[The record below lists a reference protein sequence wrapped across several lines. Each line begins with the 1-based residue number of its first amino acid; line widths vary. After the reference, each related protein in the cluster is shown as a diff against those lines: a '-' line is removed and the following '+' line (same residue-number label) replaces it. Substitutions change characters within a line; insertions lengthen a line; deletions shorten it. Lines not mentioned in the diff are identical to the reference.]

1 MGGRELSASM
11 SRSRVYKAQDEF
23 PTKLM
28 RIPFTMNHIRLTSCR
43 AQGRFAREQLP
54 RAWPCRAMCA
64 IWVNEFEELWRP
76 DDRFS
81 HSIRPGAVFIL
92 FPARYVHALYFCQ
105 GQGRVAPVCAGGIL
119 A

>member
-1 MGGRELSASM
+1 M
-11 SRSRVYKAQDEF
+11 
-23 PTKLM
+23 M

-76 DDRFS
+76 DDRFG
-81 HSIRPGAVFIL
+81 PGRCLL
-92 FPARYVHALYFCQ
+92 FSRRATYMHCISAR
-105 GQGRVAPVCAGGIL
+105 GRAASPRAVCAGGNL
-119 A
+119 AL